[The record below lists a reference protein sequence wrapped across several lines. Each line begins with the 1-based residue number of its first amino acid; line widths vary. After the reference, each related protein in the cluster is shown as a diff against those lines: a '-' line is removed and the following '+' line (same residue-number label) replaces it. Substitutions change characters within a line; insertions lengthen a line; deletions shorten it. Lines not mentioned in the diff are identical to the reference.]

1 LYVKV
6 SKESKILIVSI
17 YVDDLI
23 FIRDNESM
31 IKDFKNLMM
40 DEFDISD
47 LRRMRYFISIEV
59 LQRND
64 RIFICQKKYAIK
76 VMRRFDME

>member
-1 LYVKV
+1 
-6 SKESKILIVSI
+6 
-17 YVDDLI
+17 
-23 FIRDNESM
+23 M

-47 LRRMRYFISIEV
+47 LRRMRNFISIEV